1 MERSFGLFFFLRKH
15 AGSTVEGKIYCRI
28 TVDGKSVELS
38 LKRTCSIGNW
48 NSQAGRLN
56 GRSDSVK
63 SINAYLDTIQQK
75 IYEAKRSLLE
85 QGTIITPEAIKSF
98 VLGEDKGKSAKKIL
112 EIFQQHNDQM
122 KVLVGKQY
130 APGTLQRY
138 EISLRHTQ
146 SFIKW
151 RYKRMDLEL
160 HHLNYEF
167 LSDYEFW
174 LKSVRNCGHNSTV
187 KYLANFRK
195 IINRCIRHGWLQ
207 KDPFLGFEMRRRE
220 VERTALTEFELETL
234 MRKVFDFDRLNQ
246 VRDIFLFSCF
256 TGLSYADVEK
266 LEQSDIITGVDGQ
279 PWIESKRQKTKITA
293 RIPLLKPAREILN
306 KYSHKLQGR
315 RLLPVL
321 SNQKMNAYLKEI
333 SVLAGIDKNLTYH
346 IARHTFATTVT
357 LSNGVPIETVSKL
370 LGHRTIRTTQHYAKL
385 LDKKISTDMQILQG
399 KY

>member
-1 MERSFGLFFFLRKH
+1 MERSFGLFFFLRKR

-48 NSQAGRLN
+48 NSQSGRLN

-85 QGTIITPEAIKSF
+85 QGTILTPEAIKSF

-138 EISLRHTQ
+138 EISLRHTL

-151 RYKRMDLEL
+151 RYKRTDLEL

-220 VERTALTEFELETL
+220 VERTALTEYELETL
-234 MRKVFDFDRLNQ
+234 MCVCTDS
-246 VRDIFLFSCF
+246 IM
-256 TGLSYADVEK
+256 YH
-266 LEQSDIITGVDGQ
+266 
-279 PWIESKRQKTKITA
+279 
-293 RIPLLKPAREILN
+293 
-306 KYSHKLQGR
+306 YSG
-315 RLLPVL
+315 
-321 SNQKMNAYLKEI
+321 
-333 SVLAGIDKNLTYH
+333 
-346 IARHTFATTVT
+346 
-357 LSNGVPIETVSKL
+357 
-370 LGHRTIRTTQHYAKL
+370 
-385 LDKKISTDMQILQG
+385 
-399 KY
+399 